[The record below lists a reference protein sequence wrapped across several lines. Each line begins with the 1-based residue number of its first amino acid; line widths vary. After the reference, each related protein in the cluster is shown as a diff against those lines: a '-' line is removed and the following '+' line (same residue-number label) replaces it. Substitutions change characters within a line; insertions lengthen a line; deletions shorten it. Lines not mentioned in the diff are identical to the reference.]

1 MQSHDQFIST
11 WKTVFKCE
19 IYARYLEYQPKPRPE
34 FTSSVRPSTS
44 LVRKENKAY
53 LNFLLVPII
62 PIPEFLV
69 GANYSNPNVDA
80 RNLSFKSDKNKS
92 N

>member
-1 MQSHDQFIST
+1 MTSLYPLEKRFINVTFMQGIWNSNPNQDQ
-11 WKTVFKCE
+11 
-19 IYARYLEYQPKPRPE
+19 